1 MEETWSVV
9 RAERDPAVMRTV
21 ACAALVGLLSPVTG
35 AGILL
40 ACDYIRWHGTA
51 VTPDF
56 YMRHGRDLVV
66 TFVVLSSLPAAVVT
80 GISLSIL
87 PTLPERGLSPRSLL
101 PFCTAVGAICGVLI
115 TGPLLGSWK
124 PPDVWVLGAALNGAM
139 WGLLVAAWATRGS
152 TAR

>member
-1 MEETWSVV
+1 
-9 RAERDPAVMRTV
+9 MRNV

-40 ACDYIRWHGTA
+40 VCDYIRFGTA
-51 VTPDF
+51 GTPDF
-56 YMRHGRDLVV
+56 YMKHGRDLVV
-66 TFVVLSSLPAAVVT
+66 AFVVLTSLPAAVVT
-80 GISLSIL
+80 GLALSIL

-101 PFCTAVGAICGVLI
+101 PFSTALGAVCGVLI
-115 TGPLLGSWK
+115 TGPLLGSPK

-152 TAR
+152 TTH